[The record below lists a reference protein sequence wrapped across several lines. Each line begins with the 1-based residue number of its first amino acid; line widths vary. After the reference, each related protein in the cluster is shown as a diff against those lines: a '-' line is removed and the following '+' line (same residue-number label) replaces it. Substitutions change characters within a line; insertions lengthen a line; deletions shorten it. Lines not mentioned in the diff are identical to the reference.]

1 MKANKVGTLYMNIHS
16 ANEDSLM
23 AISVSYSDSKIA
35 GEKYKAGGG
44 GELTYEIVDSKTARV
59 TFN

>member
-1 MKANKVGTLYMNIHS
+1 MNVHS